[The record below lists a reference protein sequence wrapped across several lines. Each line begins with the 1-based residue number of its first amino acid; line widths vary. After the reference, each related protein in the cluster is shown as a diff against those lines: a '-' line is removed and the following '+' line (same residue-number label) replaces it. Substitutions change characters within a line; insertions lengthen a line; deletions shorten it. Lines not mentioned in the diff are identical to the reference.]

1 MMAKERIENR
11 VTKEREGKEKRK
23 KSRKYGGN
31 RNGKEE
37 KGEETRRGQEEV
49 NGTEV
54 TWWIGGRGREGGEGE
69 GRGRRG
75 IGMKETWRPII
86 APNQSMQTAAIHLGD
101 STLKYTTNF

>member
-1 MMAKERIENR
+1 M
-11 VTKEREGKEKRK
+11 EKR
-23 KSRKYGGN
+23 GE
-31 RNGKEE
+31 NG
-37 KGEETRRGQEEV
+37 RGQEEV

-54 TWWIGGRGREGGEGE
+54 TWRIGERGRGGEG
-69 GRGRRG
+69 RG